1 MKAKEKQEK
10 KQPRKGRIVF
20 RIFMIALI
28 SLFLGGMIYSIN
40 ARRVLH
46 NAMPMPF
53 GVGLSVVLTGS
64 MEPTLSEN
72 DLVIVKEADSYE
84 INDIVVYQ
92 RGTELII
99 HRLISVDG
107 DLYTMQGDANNV
119 PDEPVGL
126 SVIKGKEVASVPYI
140 GFVIRLLQTT
150 VGKIVVIA
158 LAAFL
163 LHRSRTKERTEDDEE
178 LDQIKDEIRKLKALE
193 EERLDKAQ
201 TEAPPIEGPNKE

>member
-1 MKAKEKQEK
+1 MKTEKQSK
-10 KQPRKGRIVF
+10 PKSRVRRVIF
-20 RIFMIALI
+20 RIFMILLI
-28 SLFLGGMIYSIN
+28 SLFIGGTIYTVN
-40 ARRVLH
+40 ARRVLG
-46 NAMPMPF
+46 NQMPMPF

>member
-1 MKAKEKQEK
+1 MKTEKQS
-10 KQPRKGRIVF
+10 KQKSRVGRVIF
-20 RIFMIALI
+20 QIFMILLI
-28 SLFLGGMIYSIN
+28 SLFIGGTIYTVN
-40 ARRVLH
+40 ARRVLG
-46 NAMPMPF
+46 NQMPMPF

>member
-1 MKAKEKQEK
+1 
-10 KQPRKGRIVF
+10 
-20 RIFMIALI
+20 MILLI
-28 SLFLGGMIYSIN
+28 SLFIGGTIYTVN
-40 ARRVLH
+40 ARRVLG
-46 NAMPMPF
+46 NQMPMPF